1 VPPVLPERRFLAGC
15 ETMSDFWSR
24 IALPLALALFCLYA
38 LYDVIS
44 SPGSLNGWG
53 YLAAAIF
60 LEMLVVVVWDY
71 RRRFFPF
78 LIAVFLLAGMDLPL
92 EGVATTARW
101 VVLAVGAMAGI
112 VIYLRDRGH
121 FFAPFHLV
129 AFFCVVAALVSAM
142 VSSLPRVALLKA
154 GSLLLVFLYGAC
166 GARLAVH
173 GREARFFLGLLLGC
187 EFMAYFGAVCYFIL
201 HRSVFGNTNSLGA
214 IMGIVVLP
222 VLLWG
227 VLISEAVPASVK
239 RRRTF
244 ALVLSIL
251 LLLTSYARASIVGA
265 TVASLLLCLGVRR
278 YRLLV
283 KGAGIALVGAM
294 LVAALVP
301 VKKEESK
308 SFIAAFLYKGHED
321 VGIMGSRKTPWEKT
335 VAVIQRHP
343 WFGAGFGTSA
353 TSVDPN
359 KVGTFATTAASSRE
373 HGNSYLAIL
382 DWVGIMGVI
391 PFAALIGMT
400 AFNVGRVIVWLRRTG
415 SPFSPAVPL
424 AAVLVAGLIHATF
437 EDWLFAVGYYICV
450 FFWPMAFM
458 LADVLRSQAAKPV
471 PSRYPE
477 SRYPSR
483 PWAGSYGV
491 ATPGA

>member
-1 VPPVLPERRFLAGC
+1 
-15 ETMSDFWSR
+15 
-24 IALPLALALFCLYA
+24 
-38 LYDVIS
+38 
-44 SPGSLNGWG
+44 
-53 YLAAAIF
+53 
-60 LEMLVVVVWDY
+60 
-71 RRRFFPF
+71 
-78 LIAVFLLAGMDLPL
+78 
-92 EGVATTARW
+92 
-101 VVLAVGAMAGI
+101 
-112 VIYLRDRGH
+112 
-121 FFAPFHLV
+121 
-129 AFFCVVAALVSAM
+129 
-142 VSSLPRVALLKA
+142 
-154 GSLLLVFLYGAC
+154 
-166 GARLAVH
+166 
-173 GREARFFLGLLLGC
+173 
-187 EFMAYFGAVCYFIL
+187 
-201 HRSVFGNTNSLGA
+201 
-214 IMGIVVLP
+214 
-222 VLLWG
+222 
-227 VLISEAVPASVK
+227 
-239 RRRTF
+239 
-244 ALVLSIL
+244 
-251 LLLTSYARASIVGA
+251 
-265 TVASLLLCLGVRR
+265 
-278 YRLLV
+278 
-283 KGAGIALVGAM
+283 
-294 LVAALVP
+294 
-301 VKKEESK
+301 
-308 SFIAAFLYKGHED
+308 
-321 VGIMGSRKTPWEKT
+321 MGSRKSPWEKT

-382 DWVGIMGVI
+382 DWVGIVGVI

-400 AFNVGRVIVWLRRTG
+400 AFNVGRVLVWIRRTG